1 MPGAGGFL
9 TVRQRDD
16 TGRAAACWLQR
27 CGGSCR
33 QCIIDYSAK
42 PYTMH
47 MEVFETFGV
56 ELLKQAKQYDY
67 VVLNVILSK
76 EPSYVGMLGGKPKI
90 RALFKKLKE
99 NSYSEEALKQVHA
112 PIGLDIG
119 GERPAEIAVS
129 IMAEIQTARYGGSCR
144 CMSEILRDSVFPLE

>member
-16 TGRAAACWLQR
+16 TGRAAAYWLQR
-27 CGGSCR
+27 CDGSCR

-47 MEVFETFGV
+47 MEVFE
-56 ELLKQAKQYDY
+56 EYDY

-90 RALFKKLKE
+90 RALFEKRKE
-99 NSYSEEALKQVHA
+99 KGYSEEVLKQVHA

-129 IMAEIQTARYGGSCR
+129 IMAEIQAARYGGSCR